1 MRQRTRVIEPVVHK
15 AQSFADA
22 DDWDVLQNIRMTPEE
37 RRRAARELRR
47 RAYGN
52 DCPDVRDATSR

>member
-1 MRQRTRVIEPVVHK
+1 MIEPVVHK

-52 DCPDVRDATSR
+52 DCPDVRNATSR